1 MKIDE
6 IMNRKVASI
15 RVGASMR
22 EAARL
27 VRETQV
33 SDLMV
38 VDADGGFVG
47 VLSEGDLIRS
57 VMPHYDELVSSG
69 AAPTGALE
77 LFREKGRKMRNTSVD
92 DLVIRNPITLAPSDD
107 ALRAAATMVSKQ
119 IRRLPVVERGKLVGT
134 VCRGDIA
141 SSTRTSIDSRPRT
154 TSSRSA
160 SSMPPRAPCSWSN
173 GRTVPR
179 GSVAMRW

>member
-1 MKIDE
+1 MKIDD

-15 RVGASMR
+15 RVGSSMR

-38 VDADGGFVG
+38 VDAEGGFVG

-57 VMPHYDELVSSG
+57 VMPHYDELVGGGS
-69 AAPTGALE
+69 APTGALD
-77 LFREKGRKMRNTSVD
+77 LFREKGRRMRNATID
-92 DLVIRNPITLAPSDD
+92 DLIIRNPITLAPSDD

-134 VCRGDIA
+134 VCRGDICA
-141 SSTRTSIDSRPRT
+141 AVLDE
-154 TSSRSA
+154 
-160 SSMPPRAPCSWSN
+160 
-173 GRTVPR
+173 VKE
-179 GSVAMRW
+179 